1 MVKHTGHPPSQV
13 GTVGAQP
20 SFFGSRTGAY
30 AWRMRTPREIDDDAP
45 VPAKLRFAIA
55 HKRLLGL
62 EYNARLRVAEPH
74 DFGAMNGTSKLLV
87 YQLLVDGAAEGTR
100 AQGWR
105 LLDVGKIG
113 ACKVL
118 EQTFAGSR
126 GDSHEQHMRWDAVFA
141 RVE

>member
-1 MVKHTGHPPSQV
+1 MRPPH
-13 GTVGAQP
+13 A
-20 SFFGSRTGAY
+20 
-30 AWRMRTPREIDDDAP
+30 IDDDAP

-62 EYNARLRVAEPH
+62 EYDARLRIAEPH
-74 DFGAMNGTSKLLV
+74 DFGAMNGTGKLLV
-87 YQLLVDGAAEGTR
+87 YQLLVDGAALGNR
-100 AQGWR
+100 SQGWR

-118 EQTFAGSR
+118 AETFAGSR
-126 GDSHEQHMRWDAVFA
+126 GDSHEQHMQWDAVFA

>member
-1 MVKHTGHPPSQV
+1 MS
-13 GTVGAQP
+13 
-20 SFFGSRTGAY
+20 
-30 AWRMRTPREIDDDAP
+30 TPREIDDDAP

-62 EYNARLRVAEPH
+62 EYQGRLRIAEPH
-74 DFGAMNGTSKLLV
+74 DFGAMKGAAKLLV
-87 YQLLVDGAAEGTR
+87 YQLLVDGAAPGKPVH
-100 AQGWR
+100 GWR
-105 LLDVGKIG
+105 LLDVRKIG

-126 GDSHEQHMRWDAVFA
+126 GDSHQQHMRWDAVFA

>member
-1 MVKHTGHPPSQV
+1 MS
-13 GTVGAQP
+13 A
-20 SFFGSRTGAY
+20 
-30 AWRMRTPREIDDDAP
+30 PREIDDDAP

-62 EYNARLRVAEPH
+62 EYNARLRVVEPH
-74 DFGAMNGTSKLLV
+74 DFGAMNGTSRVFV
-87 YQLLVDGAAEGTR
+87 YQLLVDGAAGGDR

-126 GDSHEQHMRWDAVFA
+126 GDAQQEHLRWDAVFA

>member
-1 MVKHTGHPPSQV
+1 
-13 GTVGAQP
+13 
-20 SFFGSRTGAY
+20 
-30 AWRMRTPREIDDDAP
+30 MRTPREIDDDAP
-45 VPAKLRFAIA
+45 LPAKLRFAIA

-74 DFGAMNGTSKLLV
+74 DFGAMNGAARLFV
-87 YQLLVDGAAEGTR
+87 YQLRVDGAARGSREE
-100 AQGWR
+100 GWR
-105 LLDVGKIG
+105 LLYVAKIG

-126 GDSHEQHMRWDAVFA
+126 GDSHSQHLRWDAVFA